1 MSLCQKRRG
10 RHCCLALFVA
20 AKHSCYAKHC
30 CRTVCSCFA
39 LPLEMF
45 PLKSLHS
52 ICLQLT
58 RSMLSAACSCNVHTP
73 NRLIRH
79 GCHTV
84 VNIYCQCCFIACIV
98 LCYRANLQLVRHYI
112 SGGTCRSLPLIIM
125 CFCLSLGKS
134 SWPNPVPGQKRR
146 SQA

>member
-30 CRTVCSCFA
+30 CRTVCSCCA

-58 RSMLSAACSCNVHTP
+58 RSMLLCCLQLQCTHTQQADLTWLSH
-73 NRLIRH
+73 RGRH
-79 GCHTV
+79 FLSVLLHIMC
-84 VNIYCQCCFIACIV
+84 CIV
-98 LCYRANLQLVRHYI
+98 LRANLQLVCHYT
-112 SGGTCRSLPLIIM
+112 SGGTFRSLPLIIT

-134 SWPNPVPGQKRR
+134 SWQNPVPGQKRR